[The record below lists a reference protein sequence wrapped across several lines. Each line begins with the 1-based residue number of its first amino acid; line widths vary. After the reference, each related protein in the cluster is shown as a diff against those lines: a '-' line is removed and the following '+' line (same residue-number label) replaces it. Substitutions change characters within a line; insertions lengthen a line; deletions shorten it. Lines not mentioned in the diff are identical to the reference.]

1 MIARLGDICKIN
13 MGQSPDSSSYNDK
26 NDGLPF
32 FQGNADFG
40 ELYPTVRVWCSQPSK
55 VANKNDI
62 LISVRAPIGALNIAD
77 CECCIGRGIAALTV
91 DENACFQKYLWHAL
105 HSKVDELNS
114 KGTGSTFKA
123 INKRILE
130 ETEIPLPPLDEQRKI
145 AAVLDKISDLTAKRR
160 RQLDKLDELVKS
172 RFIEMF
178 GEPWGNPMQW
188 KETTLGTECY
198 YIKDGPH
205 KSLPDVGKG
214 NGYPFISV
222 RNIVS
227 GNIDFSTA
235 RYISKQD
242 YLESIKKCHPQ
253 KGDMLYSK
261 GGTTGIAKLID
272 VDIEF
277 ANWVHVAVLKFDSTL
292 NGIFFENMLNS
303 DYCYKQSQKLTKGIV
318 NRDLVLSAM
327 AKIKMYKPPLKL
339 QERFAAFV
347 VETKKSKST
356 IQRSLSTLETLKK
369 SLMQEYFSMR

>member
-1 MIARLGDICKIN
+1 MARLGDLCESRIETIKPTFDGDIDYIDISSIDNTAKKIIHTQTIN
-13 MGQSPDSSSYNDK
+13 VHDAPNRAKQLVNIGDILVSTVRSNLNAVAMVEQSSGNITVASTGCCVLRCIPYVCNRYIFYFCQSEAFIDKLVSQATGASYPAVSSSTVK
-26 NDGLPF
+26 NC
-32 FQGNADFG
+32 N
-40 ELYPTVRVWCSQPSK
+40 V
-55 VANKNDI
+55 
-62 LISVRAPIGALNIAD
+62 
-77 CECCIGRGIAALTV
+77 
-91 DENACFQKYLWHAL
+91 
-105 HSKVDELNS
+105 
-114 KGTGSTFKA
+114 
-123 INKRILE
+123 
-130 ETEIPLPPLDEQRKI
+130 PLPSLDEQRKI

-253 KGDMLYSK
+253 KGGY
-261 GGTTGIAKLID
+261 
-272 VDIEF
+272 
-277 ANWVHVAVLKFDSTL
+277 
-292 NGIFFENMLNS
+292 
-303 DYCYKQSQKLTKGIV
+303 
-318 NRDLVLSAM
+318 
-327 AKIKMYKPPLKL
+327 
-339 QERFAAFV
+339 V
-347 VETKKSKST
+347 V
-356 IQRSLSTLETLKK
+356 
-369 SLMQEYFSMR
+369 